1 MHKKMYAAVLAI
13 TVTWPIYAQSAE
25 PLVTMDEVVVT
36 ATKTEEK
43 IKDVPNAVVVKEA
56 FDITESPS
64 KSVGESLANEPG
76 IDWRSRG
83 DYGGAA
89 EEIHIRGMGGD
100 ATQVF
105 YNGVNI
111 NSPSLGAADVG
122 SLPLNSIEK
131 VEVVKGAGSLL
142 YGTGAMAGTVNIL
155 TKSPQRDKL
164 DLKLETGFGSEGT
177 YELSAEQGMYLSPDF
192 GYYLTA
198 TKRETDG
205 FRDNSDL
212 DHRDVSLKLVY
223 DRGDALQVNMFGAY
237 IDREYGVP
245 GVRPPAGTG
254 DYFVNGVK
262 MYNAEAASLV
272 NNGGDEDLYSALELK
287 SRPLDWL
294 SLSLR
299 GDAVN
304 MENYYYRRNN
314 GDLWPKIAGEGDET
328 WVTNEVL
335 GLEGTAEMRLPHE
348 VTLLVG
354 SQYKDYSYKNEV
366 GDLDANGFAVSGSHA
381 AAEHGV
387 FTRGTYGEAQYR
399 PSQYLKLLAG
409 LRQEQHSMF
418 GYEVLPRFGAV
429 LNPFAGTS
437 IKLGH
442 GKHFKAP
449 TMNDLYWPD
458 DGWVRGN
465 PNLQPETGRHSD
477 VNLEQALLGDK
488 VVATASYF
496 VWNIDNKIDWAE
508 NPAFP
513 TATPGFNYWTPSNV
527 NTYEAKGW
535 ELGLQLKPV
544 PAMRLGLSYT
554 RTDAEEEKNPGSW
567 RQAQYTPKNLF
578 KGEASYFFDFGLTA
592 AAIVRYVDER
602 PAYYATDSATIPQNT
617 LDSYMT
623 ADVKLSQRLREHWL
637 LALQLNNIFDE
648 GYDTYMASFRDEA
661 TATTTRQ
668 GYPGAGRSAF
678 VSASYEF

>member
-1 MHKKMYAAVLAI
+1 MNKKMYAAVLAM
-13 TVTWPIYAQSAE
+13 TVAWPVHARSAE
-25 PLVTMDEVVVT
+25 PVVTMDEVVVT

-43 IKDVPNAVVVKEA
+43 ISDVPYAVVIKDA
-56 FDITESPS
+56 LDIAESPS
-64 KSVGESLANEPG
+64 QSIGGLLANEPG
-76 IDWRSRG
+76 IDWRTRG

-89 EEIHIRGMGGD
+89 EEIQIRGMGGD
-100 ATQVF
+100 GTQVF
-105 YNGVNI
+105 FNGVNL
-111 NSPSLGAADVG
+111 NSPSLGSADVG
-122 SLPLNSIEK
+122 RLPMNSIEK
-131 VEVVKGAGSLL
+131 IEVVKGPGSLL

-164 DLKLETGFGSEGT
+164 DMKLGSGFGSEGT
-177 YELSAEQGMYLSPDF
+177 YELSAEQGMYLSQDL

-212 DHRDVSLKLVY
+212 DHNDASLKLVY
-223 DRGDALQVNMFGAY
+223 DRGDALQVNLFGAY
-237 IDREYGVP
+237 VDREYGVP
-245 GVRPPAGTG
+245 GVRPPAGTQ

-272 NNGGDEDLYSALELK
+272 NTGGDEDLYSALELK

-314 GDLWPKIAGEGDET
+314 GAVWPKGAGEGDET

-335 GLEGTAEMRLPHE
+335 GLEGTAEIRLPQG

-354 SQYKDYSYKNEV
+354 SQYKDYNYQNEV
-366 GDLDANGFAVSGSHA
+366 GDLDANGVAVSGSQ
-381 AAEHGV
+381 AAEDHGV
-387 FTRGTYGEAQYR
+387 FTRSAYTEVQYR

-409 LRQEQHSMF
+409 LRHEQHSMF
-418 GYEVLPRFGAV
+418 GYEDLPRFGAV
-429 LNPFAGTS
+429 ISPLDGTS

-465 PNLQPETGRHSD
+465 PALQPETGWHSD

-488 VVATASYF
+488 IVASASYF

-513 TATPGFNYWTPSNV
+513 TVIPGFDYWTPSNV
-527 NTYEAKGW
+527 NAYEARGW
-535 ELGLQLKPV
+535 ELGLQVKPMA
-544 PAMRLGLSYT
+544 AMRLDFSYT
-554 RTDAEEEKNPGSW
+554 RTDAEEQKSPGIW
-567 RQAQYTPKNLF
+567 RQSQYTPKNLA
-578 KGEASYFFDFGLTA
+578 KAEARYLFDFGLTA
-592 AAIVRYVDER
+592 AALVRYVDER
-602 PAYYATDSATIPQNT
+602 PAYYSTNSAIVPLRT
-617 LDSYMT
+617 LDSYIT
-623 ADVKLSQRLREHWL
+623 ADVKLSQQLREHWL
-637 LALQLNNIFDE
+637 LALQLNNIFDQ

-678 VSASYEF
+678 MSVRYEF